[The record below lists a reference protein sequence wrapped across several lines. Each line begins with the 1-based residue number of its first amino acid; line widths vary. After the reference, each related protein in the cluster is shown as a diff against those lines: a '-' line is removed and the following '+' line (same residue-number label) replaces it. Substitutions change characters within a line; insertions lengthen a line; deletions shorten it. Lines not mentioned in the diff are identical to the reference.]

1 MIDQNGVPV
10 RELRISG
17 SRKSVDLATS
27 LIRKCWAVPKDSASA
42 SAADFEPG
50 ECSEGRRDSQAIL
63 AIAYSPLGGSFELS
77 YGAAAVSASQMGEV
91 LSVLVAVWRSNP
103 ASFLG

>member
-1 MIDQNGVPV
+1 MRVGCAPTPTHARSHSGADKLMTGKVIDQNGVPV

-27 LIRKCWAVPKDSASA
+27 LIRKCWTVPKDSASA

-50 ECSEGRRDSQAIL
+50 ECSESK
-63 AIAYSPLGGSFELS
+63 
-77 YGAAAVSASQMGEV
+77 
-91 LSVLVAVWRSNP
+91 
-103 ASFLG
+103 

>member
-1 MIDQNGVPV
+1 MTGKVIDQNGVPV

-50 ECSEGRRDSQAIL
+50 ECS
-63 AIAYSPLGGSFELS
+63 
-77 YGAAAVSASQMGEV
+77 
-91 LSVLVAVWRSNP
+91 
-103 ASFLG
+103 

>member
-1 MIDQNGVPV
+1 MRVGCAPTPTHARSHSGADELTTGKVIDQNGVPV

-27 LIRKCWAVPKDSASA
+27 LIRKCWTVPKDSASA

-50 ECSEGRRDSQAIL
+50 ECSEGK
-63 AIAYSPLGGSFELS
+63 
-77 YGAAAVSASQMGEV
+77 
-91 LSVLVAVWRSNP
+91 
-103 ASFLG
+103 